1 MLHAPGLFDLSDHL
15 ARLSATGDP
24 LEALGRSEELTFIFY
39 NVPSFCQE
47 RTYVW
52 LSGTYG

>member
-1 MLHAPGLFDLSDHL
+1 MQDWL
-15 ARLSATGDP
+15 ARGASTAHV
-24 LEALGRSEELTFIFY
+24 LGGSEELTFIFY